1 MAVAAGNP
9 SGYPRR
15 SAPPHPTT
23 FPGAFL
29 DLVLLVLGLIALWQ
43 GTDFALEGALRIS
56 ARFGVSRGFVGLTV
70 LAIGTGLPE
79 LVVGVVGGME
89 QLAGHEASG
98 VVIGNMTGSVIA
110 QGALVLGVS
119 GLFTY
124 LRLAPRMIKRDGTIL
139 LLAIA
144 LFALVGSDGQIV
156 RAEGIM
162 LMIGYGI
169 YLTALLQAERTGG
182 SDPKPTD
189 GRAIVDFLSVSL
201 GLATVVV
208 AAHVVVTNAISIA
221 EAWNVNQMVIG
232 IFLVGA
238 GTSLPELAL
247 SVRAAAKGQSSISVG
262 NIIGSNTFDLMVP
275 VGASA
280 ALYPLTVNRNVL
292 LIDVPV
298 MAIVTITALIFFM
311 RKKGLQRREAIALLA
326 IYATYMILRVF
337 IL

>member
-1 MAVAAGNP
+1 M
-9 SGYPRR
+9 
-15 SAPPHPTT
+15 
-23 FPGAFL
+23 
-29 DLVLLVLGLIALWQ
+29 DLLLLILGLVALWQ

-56 ARFGVSRGFVGLTV
+56 SRYGVSRGFVGLTV

-89 QLAGHEASG
+89 QLSGIEASG
-98 VVIGNMTGSVIA
+98 VVVGNMTGSVVA

-124 LRLAPRMIKRDGTIL
+124 LRLAPRMIRRDGTIL
-139 LLAIA
+139 LLAIG
-144 LFALVGSDGQIV
+144 LFALVGSDGEIA
-156 RAEGIM
+156 RAEGAVLIV
-162 LMIGYGI
+162 GYAI
-169 YLTALLQAERTGG
+169 YLVALLQAERNGKYA
-182 SDPKPTD
+182 PKPPE
-189 GRAIVDFLSVSL
+189 GRAIVDFLTVAL

-208 AAHVVVTNAISIA
+208 AAHVVVLNAISIA
-221 EAWNVNQMVIG
+221 ESWNVSQTVIG

-275 VGASA
+275 LGASS
-280 ALYPLTVNRNVL
+280 LLFPLTVSRDVL
-292 LIDVPV
+292 FIDVPV
-298 MAIVTITALIFFM
+298 MVIMTITALFFFV
-311 RKKGLQRREAIALLA
+311 RTKGLQKREAMTLL
-326 IYATYMILRVF
+326 IMYVTYVVLRIF

>member
-1 MAVAAGNP
+1 M
-9 SGYPRR
+9 
-15 SAPPHPTT
+15 
-23 FPGAFL
+23 
-29 DLVLLVLGLIALWQ
+29 DLVLLILGLVALWQ

-89 QLAGHEASG
+89 QIAGIEASG
-98 VVIGNMTGSVIA
+98 VVVGNMTGSVVA
-110 QGALVLGVS
+110 QGALVLGIS
-119 GLFTY
+119 GLFTC
-124 LRLAPRMIKRDGTIL
+124 LHLAPRMIKRDGIIL
-139 LLAIA
+139 VLAIG

-156 RAEGIM
+156 RAEGAV
-162 LMIGYGI
+162 LMVGYAI
-169 YLTALLQAERTGG
+169 YLVALLQAERSGKA
-182 SDPKPTD
+182 DPKPTR
-189 GRAIVDFLSVSL
+189 GRALVDFLTVAL

-208 AAHVVVTNAISIA
+208 AAHVVVVNAISIA
-221 EAWNVNQMVIG
+221 ENWNVSQTVIG

-247 SVRAAAKGQSSISVG
+247 SVRAAAKGQSSMSVG

-280 ALYPLTVNRNVL
+280 AMYPLTVSRDVL
-292 LIDVPV
+292 FIDVPV
-298 MAIVTITALIFFM
+298 MLIITITALIFFL
-311 RKKGLQRREAIALLA
+311 RTKGLQRREAIVLLA
-326 IYATYMILRVF
+326 MYGVYMIGRIF